1 MEKTIGQI
9 LHRIQKELKAPKG
22 QTNSFGNYKY
32 RSAEDILVAVKNS
45 LQDGEFL
52 NCTDDVVLVGDRYYV
67 KAKAILSYG
76 KEFAETTAFAREE
89 ETKKGM
95 DAAQI
100 TGSASS
106 YARKYALNGLF
117 CIDDTK
123 DADSMD
129 NSHDKP
135 RAEEVD
141 KFTPDQRA
149 FQAEVITRFAQC
161 SSNEE
166 IESVLDEYASDIS
179 SLPDALSEVVNEQI
193 NNSRDFV
200 RKGGKPEIKYH
211 KFPSVDAAILWA
223 TNNMKAFKSIPNIKM
238 LDEWESR
245 NRPFFNGL
253 DCLKAQKYLKDGK
266 SPKERFLQALMDKRV
281 ELESTNKPIG

>member
-32 RSAEDILVAVKNS
+32 RSAEDILVAVKS
-45 LQDGEFL
+45 CLQDGEYMTISDQIHVF
-52 NCTDDVVLVGDRYYV
+52 GDRFYV
-67 KAKAILSYG
+67 SA
-76 KEFAETTAFAREE
+76 TATLRHKDEYVDTVAYAREE

-129 NSHDKP
+129 NSQEKP

-141 KFTPDQRA
+141 KFTPEHRA
-149 FQAEVITRFAQC
+149 LQAEVITRFSQC

-166 IESVLDEYASDIS
+166 IDSVLDEYSQQITE
-179 SLPDALSEVVNEQI
+179 LPDGLSEVVNEQI
-193 NNSRDFV
+193 NNSRDFI

-281 ELESTNKPIG
+281 ELESTQAPIG